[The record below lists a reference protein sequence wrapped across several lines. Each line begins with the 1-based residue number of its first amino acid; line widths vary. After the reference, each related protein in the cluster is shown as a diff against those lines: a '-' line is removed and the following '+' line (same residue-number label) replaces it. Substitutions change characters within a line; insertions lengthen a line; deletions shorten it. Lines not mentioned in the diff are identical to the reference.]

1 MKLGPWVLLPVFVG
15 VNLGALGFGTWAG
28 RGLATYTIYKHLA
41 SKELPS
47 TFKYLFVAFNM
58 SPVMI
63 MVVWQA
69 LTKALFGDN
78 VPEQLIFTG
87 KLQSDA
93 AHLLTAVV
101 FSAISGGMALSLHR
115 KICANDDMMEM

>member
-1 MKLGPWVLLPVFVG
+1 
-15 VNLGALGFGTWAG
+15 
-28 RGLATYTIYKHLA
+28 
-41 SKELPS
+41 
-47 TFKYLFVAFNM
+47 
-58 SPVMI
+58 MI

-69 LTKALFGDN
+69 LTKALFRDN

-115 KICANDDMMEM
+115 KICASNLELEAK

>member
-47 TFKYLFVAFNM
+47 TFKYLFVAF
-58 SPVMI
+58 SV
-63 MVVWQA
+63 
-69 LTKALFGDN
+69 TSDDN
-78 VPEQLIFTG
+78 GGLAG
-87 KLQSDA
+87 
-93 AHLLTAVV
+93 AHKGTVQ
-101 FSAISGGMALSLHR
+101 R
-115 KICANDDMMEM
+115 